1 MQAEKALPLDGIPEA
16 PHPTESFTAVRADV
30 QTQLSSPK
38 DISAATNF
46 FKPQGAESFLPSMP
60 TPSGMEAAALTPA
73 GMPIPGAEQMSPL
86 INMIMK
92 MPGHLGLASSF
103 FEFLGSFF
111 GGNDMLSMLDP
122 ITGQIMDGIGGLTEH
137 LGIDLNLLPDDAPGL
152 TTLGDA
158 TSLEPLN
165 NKNLLSFNS
174 SEPLD
179 GPGLSLD
186 HGFANAPD
194 LNVNGGAPFGK
205 PLFEQAGQETALNF
219 APAGENNL
227 LAMDPGGGFG
237 STLGPNTGQAVD
249 PQALQNQLPA
259 NQNYQM
265 QGAQQGAG
273 LERGVSGANGQ
284 NMGGQNLGA
293 QGLDANGNPV
303 NDANAAQN
311 GAGGQG
317 VDGQGD
323 GQAASDA
330 PETTSY
336 TVKEGDNLWDLAGK
350 HMGDSTRWGEI
361 YKLNEGIIG
370 NNPRLIMP
378 GTELQLPGAGGLDG
392 QHLAQ
397 DYTVKAGDNLWDI
410 SKDNL
415 GGGEHWKDLYSNN
428 TDVVGSNPN
437 LIHPGQQLHMNGAE
451 HGASHAAAGHAGGH
465 VAGNHAAGNH
475 LANGHSNHLSSNHTG
490 NHAGAHPST
499 AHGISHTGGH
509 TGGHASGHDISHAGN
524 QNISHAGNQTSSH
537 SADAGHGDKAISANP
552 TKHTD
557 VSSTPVELKAVAK
570 SLPGIEMY
578 QDGTG
583 TSASTTDLG
592 T

>member
-122 ITGQIMDGIGGLTEH
+122 ITGQIMDGIGGMTEH

-152 TTLGDA
+152 TTIGDA

-179 GPGLSLD
+179 GPGASLD
-186 HGFANAPD
+186 HSFANAPD
-194 LNVNGGAPFGK
+194 LNVNGGIPNGGGK

-237 STLGPNTGQAVD
+237 STIGPNSGQAVD
-249 PQALQNQLPA
+249 PQSLQNQLPA

-273 LERGVSGANGQ
+273 FERGA
-284 NMGGQNLGA
+284 
-293 QGLDANGNPV
+293 GLDANGNPV
-303 NDANAAQN
+303 NDANAAQT
-311 GAGGQG
+311 GA
-317 VDGQGD
+317 D
-323 GQAASDA
+323 GQASSDA

-451 HGASHAAAGHAGGH
+451 HGTHAATGHAGG
-465 VAGNHAAGNH
+465 HAAGNH
-475 LANGHSNHLSSNHTG
+475 LANGHSHHISSNHTG
-490 NHAGAHPST
+490 NHAGSHAGTHQST
-499 AHGISHTGGH
+499 AHGANHTGGH
-509 TGGHASGHDISHAGN
+509 SSGHDISHAGN
-524 QNISHAGNQTSSH
+524 QNISNAGNHTSGNTP
-537 SADAGHGDKAISANP
+537 DAGHANKAISANP

-570 SLPGIEMY
+570 SLPGIEIY
-578 QDGTG
+578 QDGTV

>member
-73 GMPIPGAEQMSPL
+73 GMPIPRAEQMSPL

-179 GPGLSLD
+179 GPGVSLD
-186 HGFANAPD
+186 HSFANAPD
-194 LNVNGGAPFGK
+194 LNVNGGIPNGGGK
-205 PLFEQAGQETALNF
+205 PLFEQAGQETGLNF

-237 STLGPNTGQAVD
+237 STIGPNTGQAVD

-273 LERGVSGANGQ
+273 FERGA
-284 NMGGQNLGA
+284 
-293 QGLDANGNPV
+293 GLDANGNPV

-317 VDGQGD
+317 VDGQAD

-378 GTELQLPGAGGLDG
+378 GTELQLPGAGGLDA
-392 QHLAQ
+392 QNLAQ

-451 HGASHAAAGHAGGH
+451 HGAHAAAGHAGGH
-465 VAGNHAAGNH
+465 AAGNHAAGNH
-475 LANGHSNHLSSNHTG
+475 LANGHSHHISSNHTG
-490 NHAGAHPST
+490 THAGTNHST
-499 AHGISHTGGH
+499 AHGINH
-509 TGGHASGHDISHAGN
+509 TGGHAGGHSSGHDISHAGN
-524 QNISHAGNQTSSH
+524 QNISHAGNHTSGH
-537 SADAGHGDKAISANP
+537 TPDAGHADKVISANP
-552 TKHTD
+552 TKLTG

-578 QDGTG
+578 KDGTG

>member
-60 TPSGMEAAALTPA
+60 TPTGMEAAALTPA

-152 TTLGDA
+152 TTLSDA

-165 NKNLLSFNS
+165 SKNLLSFNS

-186 HGFANAPD
+186 RSFANAPD

-237 STLGPNTGQAVD
+237 STLGPNTGPAVD
-249 PQALQNQLPA
+249 PQALQNQNQLPA
-259 NQNYQM
+259 NQNYPI
-265 QGAQQGAG
+265 QGAQPGAG
-273 LERGVSGANGQ
+273 LERGASGA
-284 NMGGQNLGA
+284 GGQNSGT
-293 QGLDANGNPV
+293 GLDANGNPV

-317 VDGQGD
+317 VDGQAD

-451 HGASHAAAGHAGGH
+451 HGASHATAGHAAGGH
-465 VAGNHAAGNH
+465 AAGNHAAGNH
-475 LANGHSNHLSSNHTG
+475 LANGHSNHISSNHTG
-490 NHAGAHPST
+490 SHTGSHAGAHHST
-499 AHGISHTGGH
+499 THGTNHTASHAADAGHGDKAISAT
-509 TGGHASGHDISHAGN
+509 HASGHDISHAGN
-524 QNISHAGNQTSSH
+524 QNISHA
-537 SADAGHGDKAISANP
+537 ANGIDGA
-552 TKHTD
+552 K

-583 TSASTTDLG
+583 TSAADLG

>member
-1 MQAEKALPLDGIPEA
+1 MPAEKALPLDGIPEA
-16 PHPTESFTAVRADV
+16 PHPTESLTAVRADV

-60 TPSGMEAAALTPA
+60 SPTGMEAAALTPA

-92 MPGHLGLASSF
+92 MPGHLSLASSF
-103 FEFLGSFF
+103 FEFLGTFF

-122 ITGQIMDGIGGLTEH
+122 ITGQIMDGIGGLGEH
-137 LGIDLNLLPDDAPGL
+137 LGIDLNLLPDDAPGI
-152 TTLGDA
+152 TILGDS
-158 TSLEPLN
+158 TSLESLN

-179 GPGLSLD
+179 GPGQSLD
-186 HGFANAPD
+186 YGFAHAPD

-205 PLFEQAGQETALNF
+205 PLFEQGGAEANLNF
-219 APAGENNL
+219 APAGGENNL

-237 STLGPNTGQAVD
+237 STIGPSAGQTVD
-249 PQALQNQLPA
+249 PQNLPSQLPA
-259 NQNYQM
+259 NQNYPI
-265 QGAQQGAG
+265 QGAQTGAG
-273 LERGVSGANGQ
+273 LERAGQ
-284 NMGGQNLGA
+284 NVGTDGAGGQSSQSS
-293 QGLDANGNPV
+293 QGLDANG
-303 NDANAAQN
+303 AT
-311 GAGGQG
+311 QG
-317 VDGQGD
+317 GD
-323 GQAASDA
+323 GSGSDSPAADA

-336 TVKEGDNLWDLAGK
+336 TVKDGDNLWDLAGK

-361 YKLNEGIIG
+361 YKLNEAVIG

-397 DYTVKAGDNLWDI
+397 DYTVKSGDNLWDI

-428 TDVVGSNPN
+428 ADVVGSNPN
-437 LIHPGQQLHMNGAE
+437 MIHPGQHLNMN
-451 HGASHAAAGHAGGH
+451 AAGHGSHAL
-465 VAGNHAAGNH
+465 AGNTAGHAAGHSVAHSATHTGGNH
-475 LANGHSNHLSSNHTG
+475 VAASSNHHLSSNHAG
-490 NHAGAHPST
+490 SHAGSHVEHHNATAHTPVAHNDAAHSST
-499 AHGISHTGGH
+499 AHNPAVNSDTANG
-509 TGGHASGHDISHAGN
+509 A
-524 QNISHAGNQTSSH
+524 
-537 SADAGHGDKAISANP
+537 KISAA
-552 TKHTD
+552 
-557 VSSTPVELKAVAK
+557 PVELKAVAK
-570 SLPGIEMY
+570 SLPGIEIY
-578 QDGTG
+578 KDGAG
-583 TSASTTDLG
+583 SVTDLG

>member
-179 GPGLSLD
+179 GPGVSLD
-186 HGFANAPD
+186 HSFANAPD
-194 LNVNGGAPFGK
+194 LDVNGGAPFGK

-249 PQALQNQLPA
+249 PQSIQNQLPA

-273 LERGVSGANGQ
+273 FERGVSG
-284 NMGGQNLGA
+284 
-293 QGLDANGNPV
+293 ANGNPV

-317 VDGQGD
+317 VDGQGVDGQGD

-330 PETTSY
+330 PENTSY

-465 VAGNHAAGNH
+465 AAGNH

-490 NHAGAHPST
+490 NHAGAHHST
-499 AHGISHTGGH
+499 AHGANQTS
-509 TGGHASGHDISHAGN
+509 GHASGHDISHAGN

-537 SADAGHGDKAISANP
+537 AADAGHGDKVISANP
-552 TKHTD
+552 TKLTD
-557 VSSTPVELKAVAK
+557 VSSQPVELKAVAK

-583 TSASTTDLG
+583 ASTPDLG